1 MALRLIARSTQVQ
14 VHGYIHQARVYR
26 DAEWNEYRV
35 RIYLNGQLNAAADY
49 HTSDKQ
55 DAHDTM
61 QAYETNWLKAATKP
75 GDIRSEIAALK
86 NAVTQALATGDTDA
100 AMRAIEELNAAS
112 EEAGARGIGEAI
124 VYSLDHFQP
133 ADMDNHARAVTLNA
147 QANARG
153 WHNTATGE
161 MAVAESETDSG
172 IAKAWRDSAKN
183 AQHWSAYWSALAL
196 SHLASE

>member
-1 MALRLIARSTQVQ
+1 MTLRLIARSTQVQ

-55 DAHDTM
+55 DAQDTM
-61 QAYETNWLKAATKP
+61 QAYESNWLKAATKP
-75 GDIRSEIAALK
+75 AEVK
-86 NAVTQALATGDTDA
+86 
-100 AMRAIEELNAAS
+100 
-112 EEAGARGIGEAI
+112 
-124 VYSLDHFQP
+124 
-133 ADMDNHARAVTLNA
+133 MDSHARAVTLNA

-161 MAVAESETDSG
+161 IAVAESETDSG

-196 SHLASE
+196 SHLCAE